1 MALGSQIMKAT
12 LKNSNFASRFFQFW
26 LVFLFCFAGGA
37 ILGTVLTGGNFD
49 NVFSLKMRILIQSS
63 ASFLVPSFI
72 LAYLWCGK
80 PFQFFGFRKKSNWKA
95 YFFVF
100 LLMLAAIPFIN
111 LLADLN
117 ARIPF
122 PESLSGIEMYLK
134 ALEVRVAMQTERIL
148 TVHTIVGL
156 LFNIFLIAIIPA
168 LGEELFFRGTL
179 QRIFADAR
187 GAVFAIW
194 ISALIFSAFHFQFY
208 GFIPRMLLGAFF
220 GYLFVWSRNIW
231 LPIVAH
237 FANNF
242 FIVLYF
248 YFSKNNIISTD
259 FETIGAG
266 ETWWLGV
273 VCGVVFVFGFFLL
286 KQKILFSKK

>member
-1 MALGSQIMKAT
+1 MKGS
-12 LKNSNFASRFFQFW
+12 LKNSNFAGRFFQFW

-37 ILGTVLTGGNFD
+37 IIGAVLTGGDFD
-49 NVFSLKMRILIQSS
+49 NIFSLKMRILIQSS
-63 ASFLVPSFI
+63 ASFLVPSFV
-72 LAYLWCGK
+72 LAYLWSEK
-80 PFQFFGFRKKSNWKA
+80 PLRFLGFRKKSYWKT

-100 LLMLAAIPFIN
+100 WLMLAAIPFIN

-117 ARIPF
+117 ARISF

-134 ALEVRVAMQTERIL
+134 AMESRAAMQTERIL
-148 TVHTIVGL
+148 TVYTLGGL
-156 LFNIFLIAIIPA
+156 LFNIFIIAIIPA

-179 QRIFADAR
+179 QRIFSDAR

-194 ISALIFSAFHFQFY
+194 ISAFIFSAFHFQFY

-220 GYLFVWSRNIW
+220 GYLFVWSRDIW

-242 FIVLYF
+242 FIILYF
-248 YFSKNNIISTD
+248 YFYKNNLISAD
-259 FETIGAG
+259 LKTIGTG
-266 ETWWLGV
+266 ETWWLGAI
-273 VCGVVFVFGFFLL
+273 CGIVFIFGIFLCKNL
-286 KQKILFSKK
+286 CNPKKIKILS